1 MNLLAIETS
10 TDACS
15 VGLSVDGELL
25 LDHRIAS
32 QQHGVLVLPMVD
44 ALMAT
49 AGLVPAQLDGVIFGR
64 GPGSFTGVRI
74 GVAVTQGIAL
84 GADAGVFGVSTL
96 QSVAQGCYRV
106 HGETHVAVSLD
117 ARMDEVYF
125 AAFVCD
131 DHGLMQPVTDE
142 MLVAPALAPALV
154 PALVPAMPA
163 DSTWCWAGSGAER
176 YRELV
181 LKSAPEA
188 VIHADCW
195 PMAQDLLTL
204 GTPSALSGDLLSA
217 EQAAPVYLRDKVA
230 QTTAERAAL
239 AK

>member
-32 QQHGVLVLPMVD
+32 QQHGALVLPMVD
-44 ALMAT
+44 ALLAR
-49 AGLVPAQLDGVIFGR
+49 AGIVPAQLDGVVFGR

-96 QSVAQGCYRV
+96 QSVAQGCHRV

-131 DHGLMQPVTDE
+131 DAGLMQPLGEE
-142 MLVAPALAPALV
+142 MVVPPAQV
-154 PALVPAMPA
+154 PALPD
-163 DSTWCWAGSGAER
+163 DSRWCWAGSGAER
-176 YRELV
+176 YREQV
-181 LKSAPEA
+181 LSMTPEA
-188 VIHADCW
+188 TIHDDCW

-204 GTPSALSGDLLSA
+204 GMPSAVSGGMLPA

-230 QTTAERAAL
+230 QTTAERAARSG
-239 AK
+239 

>member
-25 LDHRIAS
+25 LDHRIAA

-44 ALMAT
+44 ALMNR
-49 AGLVPAQLDGVIFGR
+49 AGMAPAQIDGVIFGR

-84 GADAGVFGVSTL
+84 GADAGVHGVSTL
-96 QSVAQGCYRV
+96 QSLAQGCYRV

-125 AAFVCD
+125 AAFACD
-131 DHGLMQPVTDE
+131 DEGVMQPVIDE
-142 MLVAPALAPALV
+142 MLVAPGQV
-154 PALVPAMPA
+154 PDLPTGS
-163 DSTWCWAGSGAER
+163 DWCWAGSGAER
-176 YRELV
+176 YREQV
-181 LKSAPEA
+181 LASALDA
-188 VIHADCW
+188 RIHADCW
-195 PMAQDLLTL
+195 PMAQDLLRL
-204 GTPSALSGDLLSA
+204 GLAAVSTSALLPA

-239 AK
+239 ARCD

>member
-32 QQHGVLVLPMVD
+32 QQHGALVLPMVD

-131 DHGLMQPVTDE
+131 DNGLMQPVTDE
-142 MLVAPALAPALV
+142 MLLPPAM
-154 PALVPAMPA
+154 VPAMPA

-176 YRELV
+176 YRDLV
-181 LKSAPEA
+181 LKAAPDA

-204 GTPSALSGDLLSA
+204 GTPSALSGALLSA